1 MYLLYDLI
9 WSHSLKICMP
19 LANFYHPSWPLS
31 WNQTLIFYCL
41 PTISTWLSTVYLKPN
56 MAQNKVLFSPAKAL
70 LQWIPHLR
78 PNSAVT
84 FGSSR
89 FPPPTFPIQSSERLQ
104 PALFSNRTQ
113 NLANSDPLHSFQ
125 LAPGHRSFSPGLQD
139 NCPWPASLLPG
150 FSHFIFFSTHLQSG
164 TSTSWVM
171 VGYSYAQ
178 NPLVT
183 SDLHKN

>member
-9 WSHSLKICMP
+9 CIP
-19 LANFYHPSWPLS
+19 LANFYHPSWLLS

-41 PTISTWLSTVYLKPN
+41 PAISTWLSTVYLKPN
-56 MAQNKVLFSPAKAL
+56 VAKNKVFFSPAKAL

-84 FGSSR
+84 FGSSC
-89 FPPPTFPIQSSERLQ
+89 FPPFPIQSSERLQ
-104 PALFSNRTQ
+104 PVLFSNRTQ
-113 NLANSDPLHSFQ
+113 TLAISDPLHSCQ
-125 LAPGHRSFSPGLQD
+125 LAPSHRSFSPGLQD
-139 NCPWPASLLPG
+139 SCLWSASLLPG

-171 VGYSYAQ
+171 VGHSSAQ